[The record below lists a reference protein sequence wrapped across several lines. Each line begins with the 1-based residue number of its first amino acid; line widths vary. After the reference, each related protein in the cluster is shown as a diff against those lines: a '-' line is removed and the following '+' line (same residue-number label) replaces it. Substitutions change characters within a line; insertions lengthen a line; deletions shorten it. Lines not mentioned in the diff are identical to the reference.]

1 MKKSITTIK
10 FGLWSALLLAS
21 GAVLVASSA
30 YLFLSP
36 ELPSVDS
43 LRDIRLQTP
52 LRIYSSDNLLIAE
65 FGEKRRT
72 PLNYDQIPKD
82 LINAFLAAED
92 DGFYTH
98 NGVDVNGLLRATVQL
113 ITSGRIQSGGSTITM
128 QVAKNFFLS
137 HERVFSRKFN
147 EILLAL
153 EIERNLSKEDILEL
167 YLNKIY
173 LGNRAYGIEAAAQ
186 VYYGK
191 SINNLSLAQMAMIAG
206 LPKAPSRYNPLA
218 NPERSLERRD
228 WILRRMLTL
237 NMITESEYQ
246 TAVNTPVSAVFHG
259 LPIELEAPYVA
270 EMVRQEAIERFGTAA
285 YTDGYRIY
293 TTIDSKQQ
301 QAANDAIDRGLQA
314 YDERHGYRGAERN
327 LGPDPSQWTKALK
340 EIDPIGHLYPA
351 VVSDVSD
358 ESATL
363 LLKDGSSV
371 QLMMEQMKWAKPYIN
386 VNRQGPEP
394 KLAREVVKVGDL
406 IRVRKIG
413 ENFRLS
419 QEPDVEAAMVAM
431 QPNDGAITAIVGGFN
446 FYGSNYNRAT
456 QANRQ
461 IGSAFKPFVYG
472 AALDKGL
479 TAATIINDAPLV
491 FADNQLESYWRPQN
505 DNQKFYGPTRLRT
518 GLYRSR
524 NLVSIRVLQQIGVR
538 YAIKVISKLGLPK
551 EKLPANLSLA
561 LGSAAMT
568 PLELASGYTTLANG
582 GFKVKPYLIDR
593 ITQLDEEIY
602 KADPVVA
609 CLECE
614 KETPAAIGQAETFAL
629 ADKMDQN
636 FAAIS
641 TPPAPTTNAAP
652 RVMDAR
658 VNFILNDIMKD
669 IIQKGTGRRALVL
682 KRTDLAGKT
691 GTTNDQRDV
700 WFSGFNP
707 DVQATVWMGFDQPS
721 PLGRWEYG
729 ANAALPIWIDF
740 MKVAL
745 DGKPEKHL
753 PQPDGLVSIK
763 INPKT
768 GLQAHSNAKDAI
780 FEIFRTEN
788 VPKAA
793 PTVDHIPVNEMEEA
807 ISNDIF

>member
-21 GAVLVASSA
+21 GSVLIASSA

-36 ELPSVDS
+36 ELPSVDA
-43 LRDIRLQTP
+43 LRDVRFQTP

-113 ITSGRIQSGGSTITM
+113 ITSGRIQSGGSTISM

-191 SINNLSLAQMAMIAG
+191 SINNLSLAEIAMIAG

-237 NMITESEYQ
+237 NMITEIEYQ
-246 TAVNTPVSAVFHG
+246 TAVNTPVTAVFHG
-259 LPIELEAPYVA
+259 LPIELKAPYVA
-270 EMVRQEAIERFGTAA
+270 EMVRQEAIERFGTAT
-285 YTDGYRIY
+285 YTDGYSIY

-301 QAANDAIDRGLQA
+301 RAANDAIDRGLQA

-327 LGPDPSQWTKALK
+327 LGSDPSHWTKVVK
-340 EIDPIGHLYPA
+340 EINPIGHLYPA
-351 VVSDVSD
+351 VVTEVSD

-363 LLKDGSSV
+363 LLQDGSSA

-386 VNRQGPEP
+386 ANRQGPEP
-394 KLAREVVKVGDL
+394 KLASEVVKVGDL

-413 ENFRLS
+413 ESFRLS
-419 QEPDVEAAMVAM
+419 QEPDIEAAMVAM

-446 FYGSNYNRAT
+446 FYDSNYNRAT

-461 IGSAFKPFVYG
+461 VGSAFKPFVYG
-472 AALDKGL
+472 AALNKGL

-524 NLVSIRVLQQIGVR
+524 NLVSIRVLQQIGIR
-538 YAIKVISKLGLPK
+538 YAINAISELGLPK
-551 EKLPANLSLA
+551 EKLPANLSLS

-568 PLELASGYTTLANG
+568 PLELASGYSTLANG

-614 KETPAAIGQAETFAL
+614 KETPAAMGQAETFAL
-629 ADKMDQN
+629 ADTIAQD
-636 FAAIS
+636 FTAIS
-641 TPPAPTTNAAP
+641 TPPAPAINAAP

-707 DVQATVWMGFDQPS
+707 DVQATVWMGFDQPN
-721 PLGRWEYG
+721 PLGRWDYESC
-729 ANAALPIWIDF
+729 ARWQAREASTAA
-740 MKVAL
+740 
-745 DGKPEKHL
+745 
-753 PQPDGLVSIK
+753 
-763 INPKT
+763 
-768 GLQAHSNAKDAI
+768 
-780 FEIFRTEN
+780 
-788 VPKAA
+788 
-793 PTVDHIPVNEMEEA
+793 
-807 ISNDIF
+807 

>member
-21 GAVLVASSA
+21 GSILIASSA

-36 ELPSVDS
+36 ELPSVDA
-43 LRDIRLQTP
+43 LRDVRFQTP

-72 PLNYDQIPKD
+72 PLNYDQIPED

-191 SINNLSLAQMAMIAG
+191 SINNLSLAEIAMIAG

-246 TAVNTPVSAVFHG
+246 TAVNTPVTAVFHG
-259 LPIELEAPYVA
+259 LPIELKAPYVA

-285 YTDGYRIY
+285 YTDGYSIY

-301 QAANDAIDRGLQA
+301 RAANDAIDRGLQA

-327 LGPDPSQWTKALK
+327 LGSDPSRWTKVLK
-340 EIDPIGHLYPA
+340 EINPIGHLYPA
-351 VVSDVSD
+351 VVTEVSD

-363 LLKDGSSV
+363 LLEDGSSA
-371 QLMMEQMKWAKPYIN
+371 QLMMEQMNWAKPYIN
-386 VNRQGPEP
+386 VNKQGPEP
-394 KLAREVVKVGDL
+394 KLASEVVKVGDL

-413 ENFRLS
+413 ESFRLS
-419 QEPDVEAAMVAM
+419 QEPDIEAAMVAM

-446 FYGSNYNRAT
+446 FYDSNYNRAT

-461 IGSAFKPFVYG
+461 VGSAFKPFVYG

-524 NLVSIRVLQQIGVR
+524 NLVSIRVLQQIGIR
-538 YAIKVISKLGLPK
+538 YAINAISELGLPK
-551 EKLPANLSLA
+551 EKLPANLSLS

-582 GFKVKPYLIDR
+582 GFKVEPYLIDR
-593 ITQLDEEIY
+593 ITQLDEELY

-614 KETPAAIGQAETFAL
+614 KETPAAMGQAETFAL
-629 ADKMDQN
+629 ADTIVQD
-636 FAAIS
+636 FTATTPAI
-641 TPPAPTTNAAP
+641 NAAP

-682 KRTDLAGKT
+682 KRMDLAGKT

-707 DVQATVWMGFDQPS
+707 DMQATVWMGFDQPN

-768 GLQAHSNAKDAI
+768 GLQAHSNQKDAI
-780 FEIFRTEN
+780 FEIFRSEN

-793 PTVDHIPVNEMEEA
+793 PTVDHIPANEMEEA